1 MDSEK
6 LAMLIEEFEN
16 WVVDLAEKDDG
27 AIFRKATDRGSQAPV
42 TYADLDRLM
51 QIIVRV
57 ALGEKS

>member
-27 AIFRKATDRGSQAPV
+27 AIFRKATDRESQAPV
-42 TYADLDRLM
+42 TC
-51 QIIVRV
+51 
-57 ALGEKS
+57 GFG